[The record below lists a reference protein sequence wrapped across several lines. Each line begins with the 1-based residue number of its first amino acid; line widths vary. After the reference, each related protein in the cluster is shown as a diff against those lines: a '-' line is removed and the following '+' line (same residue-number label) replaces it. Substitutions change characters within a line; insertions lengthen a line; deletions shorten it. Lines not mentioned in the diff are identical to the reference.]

1 MNKENLKPVKSSEE
15 ARTRGRQG
23 GLASGRSRRKRKA
36 LREYLNTL
44 LAMPSEADNGRNN
57 AEEIAAALVNQA
69 LAGSIRAFETIRD
82 TVGEK
87 PTDRLDCTSS
97 DRSMSP
103 SPCPAIDFSGKSQE
117 ELLELTRVA
126 FGLEQQQRQSQ
137 D

>member
-44 LAMPSEADNGRNN
+44 LAMPSEAGSGRNN

-69 LAGSIRAFETIRD
+69 LAGSIKAFETIRD

-103 SPCPAIDFSGKSQE
+103 TPAPTIDFSGKSQA
-117 ELLELTRVA
+117 ELLELTRAA

>member
-44 LAMPSEADNGRNN
+44 LAMPSEAGNGRNN

-69 LAGSIRAFETIRD
+69 LAGDIRAFTVIRD
-82 TVGEK
+82 TVGER
-87 PTDRLDCTSS
+87 PADQLDCTSS

-103 SPCPAIDFSGKSQE
+103 NTGFDFSLLSPEQIAALRGKLDIWRAE
-117 ELLELTRVA
+117 HGETEDR
-126 FGLEQQQRQSQ
+126 